1 MLRKLRRL
9 ADVSPGEWLLL
20 PQLALCAL
28 VVGIA
33 LRITTLPHLTGF
45 IDRCAKHPLLRH
57 FPFFHARHQLARLA
71 ILSDWATRITLAPG
85 PCLTRSLL
93 LFWLLKAQGKPTKL
107 FIGINKETAVLH
119 GHAWI
124 ETQGRVV
131 SDSPTMTGR
140 FATLLR
146 F

>member
-9 ADVSPGEWLLL
+9 ADVSPSEWLLL

-33 LRITTLPHLTGF
+33 LRITTLPRLTGF
-45 IDRCAKHPLLRH
+45 IGRCAKNRRLRH
-57 FPFFHARHQLARLA
+57 FPFFHAQHQLTRLA
-71 ILSDWATRITLAPG
+71 IL
-85 PCLTRSLL
+85 
-93 LFWLLKAQGKPTKL
+93 
-107 FIGINKETAVLH
+107 KETAALH

-124 ETQGRVV
+124 ETQGQVV
-131 SDSPTMTGR
+131 SDSPAMAGR
-140 FATLLR
+140 FVTLLR

>member
-20 PQLALCAL
+20 SQLAPCAL

-33 LRITTLPHLTGF
+33 LRVTTLPRLTGF
-45 IDRCAKHPLLRH
+45 ISRCATHRRLRH
-57 FPFFHARHQLARLA
+57 FPFFHARHQLTRLA
-71 ILSDWATRITLAPG
+71 ILADWATRITLAPS

-93 LFWLLKAQGKPTKL
+93 LFWLLKAQGEPTEL
-107 FIGINKETAVLH
+107 FIGINKETAALH

-124 ETQGRVV
+124 ETQGQVV

-140 FATLLR
+140 FSILLR

>member
-1 MLRKLRRL
+1 MLRKLRLL

-20 PQLALCAL
+20 SQLALCAM

-33 LRITTLPHLTGF
+33 LRITTLPRLTGF
-45 IDRCAKHPLLRH
+45 NGRCATHRRLRH
-57 FPFFHARHQLARLA
+57 FPFFHAQHQLTRLA
-71 ILSDWATRITLAPG
+71 ILADWAVRITLAPG

-93 LFWLLKAQGKPTKL
+93 LFWLLKAQGEPTEL
-107 FIGINKETAVLH
+107 FIGINKETAALH

-124 ETQGRVV
+124 ETRGQVV
-131 SDSPTMTGR
+131 SDSPAMAGR
-140 FATLLR
+140 FVTLLR

>member
-1 MLRKLRRL
+1 MLRKLHRL
-9 ADVSPGEWLLL
+9 ADVSPSEWLLL

-28 VVGIA
+28 GVGIA
-33 LRITTLPHLTGF
+33 LRITTLPRLTGF
-45 IDRCAKHPLLRH
+45 IGRCAKNRWLRH
-57 FPFFHARHQLARLA
+57 FPFFHAQHQLAQLVILA
-71 ILSDWATRITLAPG
+71 DWATRITLAPG

-93 LFWLLKAQGKPTKL
+93 LFWLLKAQGEPTEL
-107 FIGINKETAVLH
+107 FIGISKETAALH

-124 ETQGRVV
+124 ETQGQVV

>member
-1 MLRKLRRL
+1 MPRKLRRL

-20 PQLALCAL
+20 PQLVLCAL

-33 LRITTLPHLTGF
+33 LRITALPRLTGF
-45 IDRCAKHPLLRH
+45 IDRYATHRRLRH
-57 FPFFHARHQLARLA
+57 FPFFHAQHQLTRLA
-71 ILSDWATRITLAPG
+71 VLADWATRITLAPG

-93 LFWLLKAQGKPTKL
+93 LFWLLKAQGQPTEL
-107 FIGINKETAVLH
+107 HIGINKGTAALH

-124 ETQGRVV
+124 ETQGQVV
-131 SDSPTMTGR
+131 SDSPAMTGR